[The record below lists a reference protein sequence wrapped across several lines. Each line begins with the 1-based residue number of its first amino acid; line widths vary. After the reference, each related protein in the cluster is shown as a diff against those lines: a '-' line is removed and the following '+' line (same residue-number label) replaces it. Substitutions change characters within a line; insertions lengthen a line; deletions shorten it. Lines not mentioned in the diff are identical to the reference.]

1 MYHMHPVRH
10 FIIKVAEV
18 VAYLAII
25 VFTVLGGIFGWIS
38 AVASGTSATLWII
51 FGGLCGFITAAAFSA
66 IFFLLVDIAENTR
79 RR

>member
-1 MYHMHPVRH
+1 MHPIRH

-25 VFTVLGGIFGWIS
+25 VFTVLGGISGWIS
-38 AVASGTSATLWII
+38 AVASSTSATLWII
-51 FGGLCGFITAAAFSA
+51 FGAVCGFVMAAAFSA

-79 RR
+79 KE

>member
-1 MYHMHPVRH
+1 MHPLRH

-25 VFTVLGGIFGWIS
+25 VFTLMGGISGWIS
-38 AVASGTSATLWII
+38 AVASGTSVPLWII
-51 FGGLCGFITAAAFSA
+51 FGAVSGFVIAAAFSA

-79 RR
+79 KT